1 MRIIKPMLAKKGKPF
16 NDPNWIF
23 EFKYDGTRALL
34 YFENG
39 QIRFINRR
47 EKDITHRYPEFSDL
61 SYNLHCNECIL
72 DGEIIVEK
80 DGVPNFFLLQKREQN
95 EEKLRIEILSK
106 LYPAKYIVFDIL
118 YLNGEYLLDKP
129 LMERKKILEKVVE
142 NSNKILKTP
151 FISEFGKELY
161 AEAIKAG
168 FEGIMA
174 KKKDS
179 IYEEGKRSDFWL
191 KIKKVQTED
200 YVILGYTK
208 GKGNRESTFGALL
221 IGGYRNGR
229 WFYVSKVG
237 TGFDE
242 ETREML
248 MKKFKRL
255 KTKKYFDLPK
265 ELEKE
270 EIVFLKPKLVCEVKF
285 VEKTP
290 KGKLRAPVF
299 LRLRDDKSPEE
310 CVYEILH

>member
-1 MRIIKPMLAKKGKPF
+1 MRIIKPMLAKPSEPF
-16 NDPNWIF
+16 DDPDWIF

-34 YFENG
+34 YFEKG
-39 QIRFINRR
+39 KIRFINRR
-47 EKDITHRYPEFSDL
+47 EKDITHRYPEFSNL
-61 SYNLHCNECIL
+61 IYNLHCKECIL

-80 DGVPNFFLLQKREQN
+80 NGIPNFFLLQKREQN
-95 EEKLRIEILSK
+95 EEKFRIEILSK

-118 YLNGEYLLDKP
+118 YIDGKYMLDLP
-129 LMERKKILEKVVE
+129 LMERKKILEKTVS
-142 NSNKILKTP
+142 NSNIVLKTP
-151 FISEFGKELY
+151 YISTYGKSLY
-161 AEAIKAG
+161 SEAVNAG
-168 FEGIMA
+168 FEGVMA

-200 YVILGYTK
+200 YVILGYTE
-208 GKGNRESTFGALL
+208 GKGNRKDTFGALL
-221 IGGYRNGR
+221 VGGYRNGK

-242 ETREML
+242 ETRTLL
-248 MKKFKRL
+248 MKKFKKL

-270 EIVFLKPKLVCEVKF
+270 KITFLKPKLVCEVKF

-290 KGKLRAPVF
+290 RGKLRAPVF
-299 LRLRDDKSPEE
+299 LRLRDDKAPEE